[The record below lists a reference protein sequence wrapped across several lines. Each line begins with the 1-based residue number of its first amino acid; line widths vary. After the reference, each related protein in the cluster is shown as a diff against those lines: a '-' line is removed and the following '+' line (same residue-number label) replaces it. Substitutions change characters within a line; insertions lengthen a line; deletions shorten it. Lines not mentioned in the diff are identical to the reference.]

1 MEFVKEK
8 NAFRHYN
15 AACEMDAEIT
25 FIPEENGVINA
36 NHTFVDPSLRGQGV
50 ARQLVDCLAEYAR
63 VEQLKIRATC
73 PYIVNLFE
81 KSTEY
86 TDVKI

>member
-1 MEFVKEK
+1 
-8 NAFRHYN
+8 
-15 AACEMDAEIT
+15 MDAEIT
-25 FIPEENGVINA
+25 FIPEEDGVINA

-86 TDVKI
+86 DDVKI